1 MSLCRLLLLR
11 SIRRYSSASN
21 PFPFHSPSAGQT
33 FDYPSQYDHHNQSNN
48 YHNSQ
53 FTATGGPNYRYDSQ
67 TPDAADSSYYQRNP
81 QDPIPGSNYQHN
93 PSNPIQQS
101 SYSQHNPPPQSSY
114 SQHNPLSQSSYSLH
128 NPPPQS
134 SYSQYNPPPQ
144 SSNYYQSNPPPQSS
158 YSLHNPPP
166 QSSYSQH
173 NPPPQ
178 SSNYYQSNPY
188 LNTHTDANNPQFPS
202 SAAPFVPQRSHGF
215 SSAEEAAAERRRRK
229 RRQRIEPP
237 LHALRPNPPPRA
249 LPDDPSKPRLPDSTN
264 VLVGPRLNLH
274 NRVQSLIRAGDL
286 DGASYVARQ
295 AAYSVWSLRTTVFT
309 CNAIIAAMGRAG
321 RNSDAQALFHYFF
334 RQFDIIPNV
343 VSYNSLILSH
353 CDSGQVDEALS
364 VYRQM
369 LEHAPFSPS
378 SFTFRHLTKGL
389 VQAGRIDDAVS
400 MLREMIHK
408 GQGADSLVFNNV
420 ILGFLNLGQLDKANE
435 LFDELRERCA
445 VYDGTVSATFI
456 DWFFKQGKPK
466 EAMEAYRDLLSRNY
480 IKVPASRNVILETL
494 LRHGRKKEAWDMF
507 HVMLDEHTPP
517 TFMAVNSDTV
527 NMMVNE
533 CFKEGNIEEA
543 VDVFKRCGKGV
554 KSKPFQMDVPGY
566 NNMMMRL
573 CELGMV
579 DEAEKYFT
587 QLTDKSLSP
596 DVNSFKTMIEAYIK
610 ADRLEKVL
618 EKFVMM
624 VEVGTDGLR
633 VIPPYANKWF
643 GYLIEKGSAVDCLP
657 ILSKMASREPKPDV
671 TTYEVVTRGL
681 VQGGE
686 FDAVLELLRDMAGHG
701 VGVSASLKE
710 FVVGAFGGV
719 NRLGDIESVL
729 SKFQSQFVPQRPH
742 LLPRGPQLLR
752 SDHGGWNREMPHANG
767 SVEHGRQPESM
778 PQQELEFHRVAGQ
791 NAA

>member
-11 SIRRYSSASN
+11 SIRRYSSAPN

-33 FDYPSQYDHHNQSNN
+33 FDYPSQNSQYDHHNQSNN
-48 YHNSQ
+48 YQNSQ
-53 FTATGGPNYRYDSQ
+53 FTAPGGSNYRYDSQ
-67 TPDAADSSYYQRNP
+67 IPAAADASYSQHNP

-93 PSNPIQQS
+93 PLNQTPQSSYSQHNHQDPIPGSNYQHNPPNQTPQS

-114 SQHNPLSQSSYSLH
+114 S
-128 NPPPQS
+128 
-134 SYSQYNPPPQ
+134 
-144 SSNYYQSNPPPQSS
+144 YQSNPF
-158 YSLHNPPP
+158 
-166 QSSYSQH
+166 
-173 NPPPQ
+173 
-178 SSNYYQSNPY
+178 
-188 LNTHTDANNPQFPS
+188 LNTHTSANNPQFPS
-202 SAAPFVPQRSHGF
+202 SAAPFVSQRSHGF

-249 LPDDPSKPRLPDSTN
+249 SPDDPNKPRLPDSTN
-264 VLVGPRLNLH
+264 VLVGSRLNLH

-295 AAYSVWSLRTTVFT
+295 AAYSPWSHRTTVFT
-309 CNAIIAAMGRAG
+309 CNAIIAAMCRAS
-321 RNSDAQALFHYFF
+321 RYSDAQALFQYFF

-364 VYRQM
+364 VYRHM

-389 VQAGRIDDAVS
+389 VQAGRIDDALS

-445 VYDGTVSATFI
+445 VYDGAVSATFI

-480 IKVPASRNVILETL
+480 IKVPVSRNVILETL

-517 TFMAVNSDTV
+517 TVMAVNSDTV

-533 CFKEGNIEEA
+533 CFKEGNIEA
-543 VDVFKRCGKGV
+543 AIDVFKRCGKGV

-596 DVNSFKTMIEAYIK
+596 DVNSFKTLIEAYIN

-618 EKFVMM
+618 EKFSKM

-643 GYLIEKGSAVDCLP
+643 GYLIEKGSAVDCVP

-681 VQGGE
+681 VQGGK
-686 FDAVLELLRDMAGHG
+686 FDAVVDLLWGMAGHG
-701 VGVSASLKE
+701 VGLSASLKE
-710 FVVGAFGGV
+710 FVVGAFEGV
-719 NRLGDIESVL
+719 DRLREIESVL
-729 SKFQSQFVPQRPH
+729 SKFQNHFVPQRPH
-742 LLPRGPQLLR
+742 LLPRGPQLPRL
-752 SDHGGWNREMPHANG
+752 DNGGWKQEMPYVND
-767 SVEHGRQPESM
+767 SVEHARQPESM
-778 PQQELEFHRVAGQ
+778 PQQEMEFQRVAGQ
-791 NAA
+791 NVA